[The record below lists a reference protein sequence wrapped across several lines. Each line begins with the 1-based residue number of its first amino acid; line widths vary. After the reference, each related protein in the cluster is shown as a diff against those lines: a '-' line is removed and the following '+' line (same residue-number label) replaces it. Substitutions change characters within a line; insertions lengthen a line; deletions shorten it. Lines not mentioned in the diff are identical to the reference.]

1 MEGYFWFKEHLLY
14 FSWIATLVMFL
25 VLKIQHRRRIEAQR
39 AHRAAPDF
47 PPDEPAPSLRLPDRS
62 PSIQAKGSHDPTA

>member
-25 VLKIQHRRRIEAQR
+25 VLKIQHRKRVER
-39 AHRAAPDF
+39 ASPAVPALPPDDAAPD
-47 PPDEPAPSLRLPDRS
+47 LRLPDRS
-62 PSIQAKGSHDPTA
+62 PEFQREQEPHS